1 LSQQSKTSE
10 DVIEDLAKDLLR
22 SHMDILILTSIRRRG
37 ELSGYDLFTLIRK
50 NFDIAISVGNIYAQ
64 LYALERKCWIAGRNG
79 GSGARKYSLT
89 PEGIQTTDIIIAS
102 KKRLFKV
109 MDSIFEG

>member
-1 LSQQSKTSE
+1 LSQQSKSSE
-10 DVIEDLAKDLLR
+10 DITEDLTKDILR
-22 SHMDILILTSIRRRG
+22 SHLNILILTSIRRKG
-37 ELSGYDLFTLIRK
+37 ELSGYDLFVLTRHK
-50 NFDIAISVGNIYAQ
+50 FDIVISVGNIYAQ